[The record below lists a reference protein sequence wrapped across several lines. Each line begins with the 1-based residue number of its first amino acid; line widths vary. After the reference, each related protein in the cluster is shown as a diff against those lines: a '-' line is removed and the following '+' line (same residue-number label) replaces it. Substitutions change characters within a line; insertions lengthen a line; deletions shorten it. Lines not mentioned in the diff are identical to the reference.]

1 MSLRSTFARAA
12 KAVWIPATL
21 LLLAGYLGYHAY
33 EGERGW
39 LAQQRLVDRIAVAEH
54 HLATVVEERQAL
66 AQRVEALAPGTLD
79 RDLLDQQARLL
90 LGYGRPDELLLYVR
104 P

>member
-1 MSLRSTFARAA
+1 MSLRTALSRTV
-12 KAVWIPATL
+12 KAIWIPAAF

-39 LAQQRLVDRIAVAEH
+39 RAQHLLADRIAVAE
-54 HLATVVEERQAL
+54 ARWTTVVEQRRTLER
-66 AQRVEALAPGTLD
+66 RVEALAPGALD

-90 LGYGRPDELLLYVR
+90 LGYGRPDELLLYIR